1 MPSSLLFVGTGA
13 LEPRSI
19 VSAPITIA
27 AEAMKIPINVPGM
40 AHQSTRT
47 EITRAL
53 RLDYAFVNWCADRLT
68 G

>member
-1 MPSSLLFVGTGA
+1 
-13 LEPRSI
+13 

-53 RLDYAFVNWCADRLT
+53 RLDYAFVKWCAERLT